1 MSNSKK
7 TLITIV
13 GPTAIGKTALAIEI
27 ARQYH
32 TEIISADSRQFFKEM
47 SIGTAKPT
55 VDELSQ
61 IQHHF
66 INSNSVKDEISV
78 GSFEKEAI
86 ATIENLFLTH
96 DVLVMVGG
104 SGLYINAVLY
114 GFDDIPNADVELRE
128 QLNQQFQEK
137 GINNL
142 QEMLKV
148 LDPVYYAQV
157 DIHNQQRIIRG
168 LEVCISTG
176 KPFSS
181 FRNTEQK
188 QRSFDHIIIGL
199 NTDREKLYERINQRV
214 ELMVKNGL
222 VDEVK
227 SLTAYKSLNALKTVG
242 YSEIFSYL
250 DGNFT
255 LETAIEKIKLNTRH
269 FAKRQVTWF
278 KKYPQIHWF
287 EPNEVEKIKTK
298 LAEFVDELSLRKS

>member
-27 ARQYH
+27 ARQYQ

-55 VDELSQ
+55 EEELSQ
-61 IQHHF
+61 VKHHF

-86 ATIENLFLTH
+86 DTIENLFLTH

-104 SGLYINAVLY
+104 SGLYINAVLF
-114 GFDDIPNADVELRE
+114 GFDDIPTADVELRE

-137 GINNL
+137 GIGNL

-287 EPNEVEKIKTK
+287 EPNEVETIKTK

>member
-27 ARQYH
+27 AKQYQ

-55 VDELSQ
+55 QEELSQ
-61 IQHHF
+61 VKHHF

-86 ATIENLFLTH
+86 AIIENLFLTH

-114 GFDDIPNADVELRE
+114 GFDDIPTADVELRE

-137 GINNL
+137 GISNL

-188 QRSFDHIIIGL
+188 QRLFDHIIIGL
-199 NTDREKLYERINQRV
+199 NTDREKLYARINQRV

-227 SLTAYKSLNALKTVG
+227 SLTAHKSLNALKTVG
-242 YSEIFSYL
+242 YSEIFNYL

-287 EPNEVEKIKTK
+287 EPNEFETIKTK
-298 LAEFVDELSLRKS
+298 LAEFVDELSLKKS

>member
-27 ARQYH
+27 ARQYQ

-55 VDELSQ
+55 EEELSQ
-61 IQHHF
+61 VKHHF

-86 ATIENLFLTH
+86 STIENLFSTH

-114 GFDDIPNADVELRE
+114 GFDDIPTADVELRE

-137 GINNL
+137 GISNL

-176 KPFSS
+176 KSFSS

-188 QRSFDHIIIGL
+188 QRSFSHIIIGL
-199 NTDREKLYERINQRV
+199 NTDREKLYDRINQRV
-214 ELMVKNGL
+214 DLMVENGL

-242 YSEIFSYL
+242 YSEIFNYL
-250 DGNFT
+250 DENST
-255 LETAIEKIKLNTRH
+255 LETAVEKIKLNTRH

-278 KKYPQIHWF
+278 KKYPQIFWF
-287 EPNEVEKIKTK
+287 EPNQIEKIQTK
-298 LAEFVDELSLRKS
+298 LTEFVG